1 MGDNKLGH
9 GCGADAIQFP
19 FGKCSFVLSPT
30 SVSSISPYPAVQER
44 LHFSQSHGT
53 NRICQTVTYT
63 HIHPTRKGVAYNPQN
78 NARSRGETTEL
89 NNKIFFSFIELLRH
103 NLLLI
108 PCKIDSLLCIQYVH
122 LVYVF
127 LDKGGKPH
135 SSGKNIAP
143 SGNE

>member
-103 NLLLI
+103 NFIIDPMQNRLPFMHSICALSVCVLGQRWKTALLWKKH
-108 PCKIDSLLCIQYVH
+108 CT
-122 LVYVF
+122 
-127 LDKGGKPH
+127 
-135 SSGKNIAP
+135 
-143 SGNE
+143 EWE